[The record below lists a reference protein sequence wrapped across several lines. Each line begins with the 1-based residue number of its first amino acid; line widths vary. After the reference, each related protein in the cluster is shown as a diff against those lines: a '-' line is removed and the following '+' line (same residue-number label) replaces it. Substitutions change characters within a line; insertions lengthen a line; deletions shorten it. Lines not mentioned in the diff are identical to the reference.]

1 MRVEFSVN
9 HSWEQH
15 TLSLAG
21 TYAEHRYDFTRSA
34 SGREEIV
41 DGNLLDTAPRWL
53 ANARWHFVFNDR
65 YYSEFE
71 VNYNGKHYI
80 DAANTA
86 EYDGHTVVNWRGR
99 YAINDSTT
107 VFARVVNLLDEEYA
121 DRADFTLFNPAN
133 YRYFPAMPRQLY
145 VGVTMDF

>member
-1 MRVEFSVN
+1 M
-9 HSWEQH
+9 
-15 TLSLAG
+15 
-21 TYAEHRYDFTRSA
+21 
-34 SGREEIV
+34 
-41 DGNLLDTAPRWL
+41 DTAPRWL
-53 ANARWHFVFNDR
+53 ANARWQFFFNDQID
-65 YYSEFE
+65 SEIE

-86 EYDGHTVVNWRGR
+86 EYDGHVVVNWRGR

-121 DRADFTLFNPAN
+121 DRADYTLFNPAR